1 MFTTVKDVIEKL
13 QTYKDDT
20 LIAIRV
26 DENKLH
32 PFAVSSDHWLDNITE
47 ERNIDNHKVI
57 VINV

>member
-1 MFTTVKDVIEKL
+1 MFTTVRDVIEKL

-26 DENKLH
+26 DENKLY

-47 ERNIDNHKVI
+47 ERNIDNCKVI